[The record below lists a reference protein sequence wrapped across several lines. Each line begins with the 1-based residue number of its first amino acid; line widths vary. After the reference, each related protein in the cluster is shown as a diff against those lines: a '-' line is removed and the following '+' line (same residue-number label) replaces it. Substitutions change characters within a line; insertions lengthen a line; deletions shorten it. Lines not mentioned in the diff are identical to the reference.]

1 MRFALRSMALAS
13 GMLAL
18 MASPSRSQMMAP
30 PVVSTQPY
38 ATAAPRAY
46 TNYNAS
52 VLPGFGPRGGVGT
65 TPFLGNTR
73 GLGAYSY
80 NYDRPVARPY
90 TTTNQANG
98 RRWFR
103 RYR

>member
-1 MRFALRSMALAS
+1 MRHALRSMALAC
-13 GMLAL
+13 GLVALA
-18 MASPSRSQMMAP
+18 STPSRSQMMAP
-30 PVVSTQPY
+30 PVVYRQPY
-38 ATAAPRAY
+38 VTVAPRAY
-46 TNYNAS
+46 TYNQG
-52 VLPGFGPRGGVGT
+52 VLPGFSPRGGIGT

-90 TTTNQANG
+90 YSNQVYG
-98 RRWFR
+98 RRMYR